1 MLLLLW
7 LHWLH
12 KMAKVKFLKGFGGM
26 KKGDISSNLDGIL
39 ASKLVNVL
47 KVAEY
52 VADKLTKELKKVTK
66 TK

>member
-1 MLLLLW
+1 
-7 LHWLH
+7 
-12 KMAKVKFLKGFGGM
+12 MAKVRFIKGFGGM
-26 KKGDISSNLDGIL
+26 KKGDISSNFDGIL

-52 VADKLTKELKKVTK
+52 VTDKQTKELKKVTK